1 MIIMNTVLKI
11 REEEETVHKIV
22 DSFYSEYKHNSAS
35 TARAYRADVESF
47 LESQTPLGLETPLDT
62 IANYINYS
70 TVTNYRTA
78 EIERG
83 LQATSINRKVT
94 VLKEFAKHLRVHSIE
109 VLTDF
114 FDNIKP
120 LKGGGDSYEVLTI
133 PEAVMIA
140 EWLRDNEKR
149 LAKLKY
155 YYVLLATD
163 TGIRADALAK
173 LTPKNF
179 VELEDE
185 VLVKGIDKGK
195 KRFNKRIS
203 KSLYQEMKDSLPE
216 WSADSKPLFNFS
228 SKNRTDMIRRA
239 LKGLGWEERNI
250 AFHSFKKAAVNNAF
264 ESTGDIRVAMKVGA
278 HESVNTTQ
286 RYIADGESDFLGAI
300 SNSNLKKIKELDYDD
315 FSKEELVKAVEQ
327 LSKHQQYNLK
337 NILIKNSNKA

>member
-1 MIIMNTVLKI
+1 MNTVLKI
-11 REEEETVHKIV
+11 RETQDTVERFLN
-22 DSFYSEYKHNSAS
+22 SFNAEYSHNSKQ
-35 TARAYRADVESF
+35 TARAYRADVVSF
-47 LESQTPLGLETPLDT
+47 IESQMPLGLNTPIENIDK
-62 IANYINYS
+62 YVKY
-70 TVTNYRTA
+70 TNVAEFRT
-78 EIERG
+78 EQIEKG
-83 LQATSINRKVT
+83 LQPNSVNRKIVAIR
-94 VLKEFAKHLRVHSIE
+94 EFMKHLRAHDLDFSIE
-109 VLTDF
+109 F
-114 FDNIKP
+114 FENIKP

-185 VLVKGIDKGK
+185 VLVKGVDKGK

-203 KSLYQEMKDSLPE
+203 KSLYQEMKDNIPE

-278 HESVNTTQ
+278 HESVSTTQ

-300 SNSNLKKIKELDYDD
+300 SNSNLKKIKELDYND

-327 LSKHQQYNLK
+327 LSKHQQYSLK
-337 NILIKNSNKA
+337 NILIKNSNNA